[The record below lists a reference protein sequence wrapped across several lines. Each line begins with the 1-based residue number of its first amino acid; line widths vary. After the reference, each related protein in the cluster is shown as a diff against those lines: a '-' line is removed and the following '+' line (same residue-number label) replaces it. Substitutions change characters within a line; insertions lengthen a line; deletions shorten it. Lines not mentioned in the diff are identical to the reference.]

1 MPRFYFNTH
10 AGAKHVRDDEG
21 LTLSGLD
28 AAREHALRAAGEM
41 VRTALP
47 DRAHRFRAVEVLGE
61 DRHPLLTVQVTVE
74 VQTHGP
80 KLPSGIRRRLSP

>member
-1 MPRFYFNTH
+1 MPRFYFDTH
-10 AGAKHVRDDEG
+10 DGERHVRDDEG

-41 VRTALP
+41 VKTALP
-47 DRAHRFRAVEVLGE
+47 DRAHQFMAVAVLGE

-80 KLPSGIRRRLSP
+80 KLPSGIRRRPSR

>member
-1 MPRFYFNTH
+1 MPHFYFDTYD
-10 AGAKHVRDDEG
+10 GAKHVRDDEG

-28 AAREHALRAAGEM
+28 EAREHALRAAGQM
-41 VRTALP
+41 VKSAMP
-47 DRAHRFRAVEVLGE
+47 DSAPRFWAVAVLGE

-80 KLPSGIRRRLSP
+80 RLPSGILRRLSR

>member
-1 MPRFYFNTH
+1 
-10 AGAKHVRDDEG
+10 
-21 LTLSGLD
+21 
-28 AAREHALRAAGEM
+28 M

-47 DRAHRFRAVEVLGE
+47 DSAHRFMAVEVLGE

-80 KLPSGIRRRLSP
+80 KLPSGIRRRLSR